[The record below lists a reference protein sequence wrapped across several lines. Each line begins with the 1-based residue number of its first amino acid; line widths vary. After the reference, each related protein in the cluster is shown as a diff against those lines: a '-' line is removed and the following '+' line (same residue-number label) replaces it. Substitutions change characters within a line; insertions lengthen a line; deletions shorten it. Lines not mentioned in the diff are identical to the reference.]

1 MKQSRGRK
9 LLRSVFA
16 AASLATAGLCFAQAA
31 AAPEHVWAKQAIV
44 IREGKSGF
52 ANEVFTAKKGDQLT
66 VLARE
71 GPWLKVQ
78 LGDKQGYVF
87 ENAMSK
93 KKVGAGQGLGDMMA
107 GGDSTSG
114 MNTAAAGKGLDKI
127 AEDYAQNKNMDPK
140 VVDAMI
146 DRNKRITEA
155 ERQAFMAEGNVG
167 AARK

>member
-1 MKQSRGRK
+1 MKQRK
-9 LLRSVFA
+9 SQTMLRTMFA
-16 AASLATAGLCFAQAA
+16 TASLAVGGLCFAQAA
-31 AAPEHVWAKQAIV
+31 ATETVWTKQPVV
-44 IREGKSGF
+44 IRDGKSGF
-52 ANEVFTAKKGDQLT
+52 ATEVVKAKKGDQLT

-87 ENAMSK
+87 ENVTST

-114 MNTAAAGKGLDKI
+114 MNPAAAGKGLDQM
-127 AEDYAQNKNMDPK
+127 ANDYAKNKNMDPK

-146 DRNKRITEA
+146 DRNKAITEA